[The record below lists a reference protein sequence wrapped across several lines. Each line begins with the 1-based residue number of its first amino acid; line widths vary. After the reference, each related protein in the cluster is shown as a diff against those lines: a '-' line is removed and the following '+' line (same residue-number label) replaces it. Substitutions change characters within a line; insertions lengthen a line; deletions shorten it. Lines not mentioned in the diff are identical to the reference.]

1 MRIMLFKKSL
11 AIAFLFLFYSNVKA
25 QNFELGIVSK
35 AELEEKFHPTDT
47 SAVAAILYK
56 KAKTYFVYRRDE
68 GFVIHHSY
76 QIRIKIYKKEGF
88 KWANF
93 QMKYYGGNED
103 SENKSFTFWDCFTY
117 NLEDGVVVATKLKDE
132 GSFKTNINNY
142 YKEASVVMPNV
153 KVGSVIEI
161 NYTLKTNKIGEFP
174 VFNFQYDIPVNYAE
188 YFTDIPE
195 VYIFKP
201 ILKGYFKVTSESKT
215 VDEKESFAYKYNK
228 NCGYIFKY
236 QQSTYKAENI
246 PSLKDEI
253 FVDNISN
260 YRSSIQHELER
271 TRMPERTIMD
281 YSKTWEGVSKT
292 IFELDDFGKE
302 LNKLKYFEQDL
313 TKITENVSADADK
326 LAVIFKFV
334 QNKMNWNESYDI
346 VVDKGVKKA
355 YNDGTGNV
363 AEINF
368 ILIAM
373 LNSAG
378 IKTDPVLISTVE
390 NGVPVYPNRTVFNAV
405 IAAAQVDG
413 KQILLDAT
421 SKYSQANILPL
432 EDLNWT
438 GRLIKK
444 DGTSQEINLVPQKIT
459 VGNTNL
465 MAVID
470 NFGKITG
477 KARNIKTD
485 FDAYSFREKNEGINN
500 EIYLEKL
507 ESNLNGIQINDYLI
521 DNVKELSKP
530 IIENF
535 TFVSNKD
542 CEIIGGKMYINPL
555 LFFTQNTNPFVQE
568 KRQMPIYFGYPK
580 QNKYNISIEIPEGYA
595 IESMPKPLK
604 ISTGENVGL
613 FTFNIISEGNKIQ
626 VQVTR
631 EINTVLV
638 SADFYPVLKSF
649 YQQMIDKQNE
659 KIVLKKI

>member
-1 MRIMLFKKSL
+1 MKFVKLIT
-11 AIAFLFLFYSNVKA
+11 FLLLLIFFTKTYS
-25 QNFELGIVSK
+25 QDFELGIVSK
-35 AELEEKFHPTDT
+35 AELEEKYHPTDT

-68 GFVIHHSY
+68 GFVVHHTY

-201 ILKGYFKVTSESKT
+201 ILKGYFKVTSESKM

-228 NCGYIFKY
+228 NCGYVFKY
-236 QQSTYKAENI
+236 QQCTYKAENI

-260 YRSSIQHELER
+260 YSSSIQHELER
-271 TRMPERTIMD
+271 TKMPERAIMD
-281 YSKTWEGVSKT
+281 YSKTWEGVAKT

-302 LNKLKYFEQDL
+302 LNKQKYFEQDL
-313 TKITENVSADADK
+313 IKITENVTTDADK
-326 LAVIFKFV
+326 LVVIFKFV

-346 VVDKGVKKA
+346 VVHKGVKKA
-355 YNDGTGNV
+355 YSDGTGNV

-413 KQILLDAT
+413 KQVLLDAS
-421 SKYSQANILPL
+421 SKYSQINILPL

-438 GRLIKK
+438 GRLITKG
-444 DGTSQEINLVPQKIT
+444 GTSQEINLVPKT
-459 VGNTNL
+459 LTTENTNL
-465 MAVID
+465 MVVID
-470 NFGKITG
+470 NMGKITG

-485 FDAYSFREKNEGINN
+485 YDAISFREKNEGIVKD
-500 EIYLEKL
+500 IYLEKL
-507 ESNLNGIQINDYLI
+507 ESNLNGIQINDYSI
-521 DNVKELSKP
+521 DNIKDFSKP

-535 TFVSNKD
+535 TFTADSQ
-542 CEIIGGKMYINPL
+542 CEIIGGKIYFNPL
-555 LFFTQNTNPFVQE
+555 LFFTQKTNPFAQE

-580 QNKYNISIEIPEGYA
+580 QSKYNISIEIPEGYA
-595 IESMPKPLK
+595 IETMPIPIK
-604 ISTGENVGL
+604 ISTAENVGL
-613 FTFNIISEGNKIQ
+613 FTFNIFSEGNKIQ
-626 VQVTR
+626 VQITR
-631 EINTVLV
+631 EINTAIV
-638 SADFYPVLKSF
+638 SPDYYGVIKDFHQK
-649 YQQMIDKQNE
+649 MIDKLNE